1 MIISVPTCKLA
12 MRSSPPVVEVNVRHA
27 VFQIF
32 AEIKE
37 TVSIVTDYKVRGPPG
52 YVNLSYKESALRC
65 VLLVA

>member
-1 MIISVPTCKLA
+1 MIITVPTCELA

-37 TVSIVTDYKVRGPPG
+37 IVSFVTDYKVRGPPG
-52 YVNLSYKESALRC
+52 YNVNLAYAQSHQAFK
-65 VLLVA
+65 VG